1 MNSRLFSLILACTA
15 LGLAPVAAS
24 PFLITQLPTQSGNVT
39 WSVAY
44 DINNAGQIVGTE
56 QLSGGPLLPV
66 MWSGGSLQVLWST
79 AGTFQN
85 LANSISTDGKVLI
98 DGCLV
103 YPHCGYVWNA
113 GVSTQLAEAPGG
125 SFAGVTQINDDGMAA
140 GSIYFSGFGQR
151 PVRLTTSG
159 IDVLGSTQGA
169 AWGINRD
176 GQTTGWAYNSSGR
189 QQGFFYDGTNFTI
202 LTTPNGEQSSF
213 GLAIN
218 DAGAVLVGAND
229 PFSVDAYRYYL
240 YQGGTWTLLTTAQ
253 YIGFG
258 SQYRLNE
265 QGQFSGYVHYWD
277 GVKLWNANELSTA
290 STTVQGLYG
299 LNDVGQVV
307 GYGYDNDNFQR
318 RSLLFSSVPE
328 PATVMQGLAGLVLV
342 IFFRIGKRKRIT
354 EAI

>member
-113 GVSTQLAEAPGG
+113 GVSTQLAEA
-125 SFAGVTQINDDGMAA
+125 IK
-140 GSIYFSGFGQR
+140 
-151 PVRLTTSG
+151 
-159 IDVLGSTQGA
+159 
-169 AWGINRD
+169 
-176 GQTTGWAYNSSGR
+176 
-189 QQGFFYDGTNFTI
+189 
-202 LTTPNGEQSSF
+202 
-213 GLAIN
+213 
-218 DAGAVLVGAND
+218 
-229 PFSVDAYRYYL
+229 
-240 YQGGTWTLLTTAQ
+240 
-253 YIGFG
+253 
-258 SQYRLNE
+258 LNE
-265 QGQFSGYVHYWD
+265 VVITSSPGPMPCASR
-277 GVKLWNANELSTA
+277 ANCRA
-290 STTVQGLYG
+290 V
-299 LNDVGQVV
+299 
-307 GYGYDNDNFQR
+307 
-318 RSLLFSSVPE
+318 VPE
-328 PATVMQGLAGLVLV
+328 DFETLNLRPSAKLNFSA
-342 IFFRIGKRKRIT
+342 
-354 EAI
+354 EP